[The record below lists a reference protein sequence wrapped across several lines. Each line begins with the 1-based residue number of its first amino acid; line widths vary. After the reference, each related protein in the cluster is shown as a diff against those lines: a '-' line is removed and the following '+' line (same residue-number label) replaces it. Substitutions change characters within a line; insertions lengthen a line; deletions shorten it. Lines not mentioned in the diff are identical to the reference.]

1 MNQNIGVF
9 FTIRTENLPD
19 NFQEILSHEREVVDR
34 WKQEGILEHLFLRP
48 ARNGAMLIF
57 RDTDEARARELVTS
71 LPLFPFIISADYLH
85 LIKQF

>member
-1 MNQNIGVF
+1 MNQNIGVI

-48 ARNGAMLIF
+48 TRNGAMLIF
-57 RDTDEARARELVTS
+57 KDTDEAKARELVAS